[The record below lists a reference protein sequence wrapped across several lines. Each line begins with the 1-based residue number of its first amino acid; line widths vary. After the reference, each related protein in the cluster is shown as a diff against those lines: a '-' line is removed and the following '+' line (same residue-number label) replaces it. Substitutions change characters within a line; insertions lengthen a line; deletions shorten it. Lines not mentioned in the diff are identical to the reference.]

1 MRNRIAAGL
10 LAIGMIAPAAAQTCT
25 PVQTPAVDIVSNRFY
40 TDGAYSVPD
49 PALVEKRRIAMKP
62 LEDFRADMTR
72 YASRVLAGQATWA
85 RCLENGMAQWAEA
98 GAMLGRLNEVQ
109 AHFERVWMLSGLSI
123 AYLNAKEAISPERR
137 PVIESWLDRVA
148 AETAKDLPA
157 RRKGGGNNHLYWLG
171 FALGAS
177 ASATGNARHW
187 SLARDVFREAV
198 AHIEAD
204 GALPREMARAG
215 MASHYHAFSITPLV
229 MLAELAA
236 RRGEDWYP
244 QGNGALHRLAALVV
258 KAGIEPQSLAQRA
271 GAAQK
276 PLARNN
282 FGWLAFYA
290 RRFPGRVPADR
301 LLAGDDIWLPSA
313 GGNLSLMARRWVK

>member
-1 MRNRIAAGL
+1 MRLAGL
-10 LAIGMIAPAAAQTCT
+10 IGLMALAAVAPAEAQTCT
-25 PVQTPAVDIVSNRFY
+25 PVQAPAVDITSNRFY
-40 TDGAYSVPD
+40 TDGAYSIPD
-49 PALVEKRRIAMKP
+49 PALVEKRRQAVKP

-72 YASRVLAGQATWA
+72 YASRVLAGHTQWA
-85 RCLENGMAQWAEA
+85 RCIEAGLVQWAEA

-109 AHFERVWMLSGLSI
+109 AHFERVWALSGLSV
-123 AYLNAKEAISPERR
+123 AYLNAREEMAPERR
-137 PVIESWLDRVA
+137 RVIESWLDRVA

-177 ASATGNARHW
+177 ASATGNTRIW
-187 SLARDVFREAV
+187 GLARDVFRESV

-204 GALPREMARAG
+204 GALPKEMARAG

-244 QGNGALHRLAALVV
+244 QANGALHRLAALVV
-258 KAGIEPQSLAQRA
+258 KAGIEPQSLAQRS

-290 RRFPGRVPADR
+290 RRFPGRVQADR
-301 LLAGDDIWLPSA
+301 LLAGDDIWLPAA